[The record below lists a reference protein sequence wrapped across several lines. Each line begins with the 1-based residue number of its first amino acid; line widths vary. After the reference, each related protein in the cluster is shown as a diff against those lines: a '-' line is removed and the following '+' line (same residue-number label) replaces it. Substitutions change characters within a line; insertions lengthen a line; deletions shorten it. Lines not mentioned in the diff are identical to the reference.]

1 MADSSY
7 LAPCISGARGAS
19 RKRRGGC
26 DTPGNGVR
34 DHAACTTIEVAPEAV
49 FVLLADPSAHA
60 GIDGTGWVRG
70 SLQSDRI
77 TAGGQVFR
85 MAVYHPEHP
94 DKDYVI
100 ANLVEVFEAPRAIG
114 WKPGGPG
121 AQLRWLDMALRP

>member
-1 MADSSY
+1 M
-7 LAPCISGARGAS
+7 
-19 RKRRGGC
+19 
-26 DTPGNGVR
+26 
-34 DHAACTTIEVAPEAV
+34 

-114 WKPGGPG
+114 WKPGTDSPG
-121 AQLRWLDMALRP
+121 TGGSASVAGHGATTLKC